1 MMILFAI
8 FGKTCY
14 NSVTTAKIGP
24 KIHNVRKMQLM
35 KQVEIFTDGACQGN
49 PGPGGWGAI
58 LRYKGTEKEISGGD
72 PDTTNNRMELTAV
85 IEALRLLK
93 EPCQVTVYSDSQYVC
108 NGITKGWAKSWKSKG
123 WKKSDKSP
131 ALNPELWDALLT
143 EIDRH
148 QVEMVWVRG
157 HAGHPENERCDAL
170 AVAAAEQCKR

>member
-1 MMILFAI
+1 
-8 FGKTCY
+8 
-14 NSVTTAKIGP
+14 
-24 KIHNVRKMQLM
+24 M
-35 KQVEIFTDGACQGN
+35 KHVEIFTDGACQGN

-85 IEALRLLK
+85 ITALQTLK
-93 EPCQVTVYSDSQYVC
+93 EPCQVTLYSDSQYVC
-108 NGITKGWAKSWKSKG
+108 NGINKGWARGWKSRG
-123 WKKSDKSP
+123 WRKADKSP

-148 QVEMVWVRG
+148 QVELIWVKG

-170 AVAAAEQCKR
+170 AVAAAERCKR